1 MTPGERLRQRM
12 AAAGVDLSPELA
24 DVVIAA
30 AGPMV
35 TALDDLVAVAPE
47 NVEPFHPAERLPED
61 AVG

>member
-1 MTPGERLRQRM
+1 MDAGERLRQRM
-12 AAAGVDLSPELA
+12 AAAGIELPPELA

-47 NVEPFHPAERLPED
+47 DLEPFRPTERLTED
-61 AVG
+61 AAG